1 MKILVTGATG
11 LLGSYVVKELSAIR
25 GCSIYGIDR
34 EKHRESNVVSCAY
47 GDIERKETYDSLPE
61 RFDVCIHTAAAIPA
75 SESPDDQESCISTN
89 ICGTFQL
96 VKFLLRRSPQARLI
110 FTSTLSVYKPGSGVR
125 HENSPALPET
135 FYGLSKLYGER
146 TVLHS
151 GLQTAVF
158 RLTSFYDSH
167 WEARIH
173 QRLLYDWIEKA
184 IRGEDLVVWGSGA
197 ERRNYLHIQ
206 DVASAIRRCV
216 LEWASGIYNI
226 ASPDST
232 TLLEI
237 AETVVNV
244 TGSGSRIIH
253 DPSRSVYTP
262 PQKIDTGRA
271 RRILGFVPTISLTEG
286 ISSIVRHAS

>member
-1 MKILVTGATG
+1 MIPFQSGSTYAFIR
-11 LLGSYVVKELSAIR
+11 LLQFLPLRAQMIR
-25 GCSIYGIDR
+25 R
-34 EKHRESNVVSCAY
+34 AVSR
-47 GDIERKETYDSLPE
+47 I
-61 RFDVCIHTAAAIPA
+61 
-75 SESPDDQESCISTN
+75 N

-226 ASPDST
+226 ASRTP
-232 TLLEI
+232 L
-237 AETVVNV
+237 
-244 TGSGSRIIH
+244 RY
-253 DPSRSVYTP
+253 SRSP
-262 PQKIDTGRA
+262 K
-271 RRILGFVPTISLTEG
+271 LLSM
-286 ISSIVRHAS
+286 